1 MRCAGILRGKR
12 GQFLDGGLG
21 FKEPRCVTRE
31 VVLCHAG
38 RVPHFIRHF
47 RCDIVCGRKA
57 ALDAPV
63 FAC

>member
-12 GQFLDGGLG
+12 DQFLDGGLG
-21 FKEPRCVTRE
+21 FKEPRCVPRE
-31 VVLCHAG
+31 VFLRHAR

-47 RCDIVCGRKA
+47 RHHIGHSKKA